1 MIKHSQYENGVK
13 DVFRLKVV
21 SGQYAG
27 IYDIKKPV
35 GFDDFDCIVDIDKEF
50 FNINN
55 LVIGETE
62 KITFT
67 EYYDPKTFEL
77 VKNVYEEQGGDGIIV
92 FYWQKQKGT
101 EIYDLLEENYALNLN
116 KYKESFDHS
125 RKKIELEIKKR
136 DEQNLLL
143 TREETSVNLFATKDL
158 DENTITPVTS
168 TEILYKEGG
177 RTFSNFY
184 FASVE
189 HSLGIIQ
196 TSYKLAYRWFPVFIK
211 ADDYEFGDNTNKEVG
226 AYRPFPTTNGIY
238 LGNPLYVVSPLNN
251 LEFEISNITAQTET
265 TDSTNPDSL
274 TRPFSLRY
282 EKIQNGT
289 TYETGILKEAV
300 IVPENENRWTMVIEN
315 EIYSIGSVR
324 ENSVVRFWFW
334 INENDGGSGPQ
345 SVFTFFVDNASF
357 ELRTKII
364 SPIRKAKAVLLK
376 DAVTQLCKQYT
387 SGKMV
392 LQSSLIDNGGKY
404 EKTAVS
410 SGLFLRGISNIYLG
424 QEKFTTSLKALFQ
437 DAVAPLMALGYDLY
451 GQDLIIEDINY
462 FFKNIQAY
470 DFSNKEFIQEGFSI
484 ENDSEVV
491 YNNLIFGTKKY
502 STKNKD
508 DIKNFNTSMEVSTP
522 IKSIKN
528 KFDKTADCIIDDKKI
543 QELILDTTTATNDN
557 DDDFVLIDLVNLES
571 FSDEGVLTDCGHR
584 NEDGY
589 LWIYCYSTPI
599 DTLPLS
605 VGDYLT
611 ITYGFN
617 VGTWQILEIDK
628 QKAKLNKTSRIQE
641 GITDTV
647 VTFTLTNI
655 TKNRTFE
662 GFTNLVGIDDIKAAA
677 NIRHNPKYQMAR
689 WFPFF
694 GGGMINK
701 LDNENLIVSAY
712 KNNGE
717 VSLQWDSDD
726 LNNELPGL
734 VTLEQNEGLGRMR
747 AFKTPFFNGK
757 KIDITLRDVNFDEF
771 FAFLTN
777 WRKGID
783 GDRMKSR
790 GFITVKVDGK
800 LMNIYPFG
808 EKSISF
814 SMKYNELKIS
824 GKIKNIY
831 YNDDKFRYF
840 DRYHDSFFE

>member
-62 KITFT
+62 KITFM
-67 EYYDPKTFEL
+67 EYYDPKTFDL

-116 KYKESFDHS
+116 KYKESFDQS

-136 DEQNLLL
+136 DDQNLLL
-143 TREETSVNLFATKDL
+143 TREETSVNLFATKNL

-184 FASVE
+184 FFSITRAVGE
-189 HSLGIIQ
+189 DQMTWLKN
-196 TSYKLAYRWFPVFIK
+196 TDTWFPVFNRT
-211 ADDYEFGDNTNKEVG
+211 DDYQFGDNTNIEVG
-226 AYRPFPTTNGIY
+226 FYDTPRERKYFGD
-238 LGNPLYVVSPLNN
+238 PLTVISPLNN
-251 LEFEISNITAQTET
+251 LYLEISNLNIYTGQVFPPAATQPFKLVVIKIENGQEYERIDNMINSVYDDDFKGQGIKIKNET
-265 TDSTNPDSL
+265 FNIG
-274 TRPFSLRY
+274 SLRA
-282 EKIQNGT
+282 NSSLR
-289 TYETGILKEAV
+289 ILFIASA
-300 IVPENENRWTMVIEN
+300 PTQ
-315 EIYSIGSVR
+315 
-324 ENSVVRFWFW
+324 WF
-334 INENDGGSGPQ
+334 IPNTE
-345 SVFTFFVDNASF
+345 ASF

-387 SGKMV
+387 SGKMA

-484 ENDSEVV
+484 ENDSELT

-528 KFDKTADCIIDDKKI
+528 KLDKTADCIIDDKKI

-557 DDDFVLIDLVNLES
+557 DDDAVIIDLVNLES

-628 QKAKLNKTSRIQE
+628 QKAKLNKTSGIQE

-662 GFTNLVGIDDIKAAA
+662 GFTNLFGIDDIKAAV

-694 GGGMINK
+694 GGGMISK
-701 LDNENLIVSAY
+701 LDNENLIVSDY

-747 AFKTPFFNGK
+747 VFKTPFFNGK
-757 KIDITLRDVNFDEF
+757 KINITLRDVNFDEF

-831 YNDDKFRYF
+831 YDDDKFRYF